1 MKNVF
6 RGTFV
11 LVLAFIFNLNDANAI
26 HKVTEIL
33 PSGKLLICKDR
44 NQVRNGNSV
53 VIYNKRFPLNRKN
66 NPDLN
71 SKEFI
76 TLPEIGQEIVLS
88 HKEFHNDKSIF
99 PKYHSVEIGKA
110 VIISASLI
118 GEDRVVPLVQKNK
131 KNKEKTMLRTIT
143 QAESE
148 SILKDCLVAETKD
161 NFILD
166 ELALVS
172 W

>member
-53 VIYNKRFPLNRKN
+53 VTYNKRFPLNRKN
-66 NPDLN
+66 NPDLISN
-71 SKEFI
+71 EFI

-88 HKEFHNDKSIF
+88 HKEFHIDKSIL
-99 PKYHSVEIGKA
+99 PQYHSVEIGKA

-131 KNKEKTMLRTIT
+131 NNEEKTMLITIT